1 MSQLENKEKKR
12 RALLEGFN
20 KVPKL
25 LEEARRAVDDV
36 TRAVQNKG
44 GGEETP
50 AAPEGQKG
58 VGPGP
63 KRQKAAS
70 REKSAK
76 ERGRQKTPSRPPA
89 SREQPAVP
97 TAASALGISRSP
109 QPGLAYFGITVKHA
123 IPGRIRLR
131 LQQMLHNEALAE
143 KLTSLLAAV
152 PGIASVEA
160 SIATGSLLITFSPRD
175 LATVKTRNN
184 LAGVMHRVFPGLD
197 TESLIKRM
205 LGA

>member
-1 MSQLENKEKKR
+1 MGNLENKEKKR
-12 RALLEGFN
+12 RVLLAGFN

-25 LEEARRAVDDV
+25 LEEARRAMDDV
-36 TRAVQNKG
+36 TRLVQNKG

-50 AAPEGQKG
+50 PAPASQKG
-58 VGPGP
+58 IGAGP
-63 KRQKAAS
+63 KRLKAAP
-70 REKSAK
+70 REKSGK
-76 ERGRQKTPSRPPA
+76 ERSRQKTPSRPPA

-97 TAASALGISRSP
+97 PAVAALDISGSP

-143 KLTSLLAAV
+143 KLTFLLAAV
-152 PGIASVEA
+152 PGIASVET

-175 LATVKTRNN
+175 LATVKTRND

-205 LGA
+205 LEA

>member
-1 MSQLENKEKKR
+1 
-12 RALLEGFN
+12 
-20 KVPKL
+20 
-25 LEEARRAVDDV
+25 
-36 TRAVQNKG
+36 
-44 GGEETP
+44 
-50 AAPEGQKG
+50 
-58 VGPGP
+58 
-63 KRQKAAS
+63 
-70 REKSAK
+70 SAK

-97 TAASALGISRSP
+97 PAASALDISGSP

-131 LQQMLHNEALAE
+131 LQQMLHNEALAD

-152 PGIASVEA
+152 PGVASVEA

-184 LAGVMHRVFPGLD
+184 LAGVMQPSFPGHD
-197 TESLIKRM
+197 MECLIKRM
-205 LGA
+205 LGG

>member
-1 MSQLENKEKKR
+1 MSKPENKEKKR
-12 RALLEGFN
+12 RALLESFN
-20 KVPKL
+20 NVPKL

-36 TRAVQNKG
+36 TQVVRNKG

-50 AAPEGQKG
+50 AASKGQKG
-58 VGPGP
+58 GGARP
-63 KRQKAAS
+63 KRQKTAP

-76 ERGRQKTPSRPPA
+76 KRGPQKKPSRPPA
-89 SREQPAVP
+89 SKEQPVVP
-97 TAASALGISRSP
+97 PAAAALGISGSP
-109 QPGLAYFGITVKHA
+109 QPGSAYSGVTVKHA

-131 LQQMLHNEALAE
+131 LHQMLHNEALAE

-175 LATVKTRNN
+175 LATLKTRNN

-205 LGA
+205 LRG

>member
-36 TRAVQNKG
+36 TQVVQNKG
-44 GGEETP
+44 GGKETP
-50 AAPEGQKG
+50 AAPEGRKG
-58 VGPGP
+58 GRTGP
-63 KRQKAAS
+63 KRQKAAP

-76 ERGRQKTPSRPPA
+76 ARGRQKTPSRPPA
-89 SREQPAVP
+89 SKEQPAVP
-97 TAASALGISRSP
+97 AAASASGISGSP
-109 QPGLAYFGITVKHA
+109 QPGSAYSGVTVKHA